1 MNAYQGNNPYVF
13 VSYAHKDNKK
23 VLDLIK
29 LLKRKMCR
37 IWYDEGLTPGGSWN
51 DDLANHISKCECV
64 IIIITNNSIQSQ
76 YVKSE
81 LNYAISLN
89 KKIYPVFLENVELP
103 AGLAMML
110 GTTQYIH
117 INDLESETNKLID
130 SLPEIIFEIKKAPF
144 YEKDGYELFLEIY
157 KKENPNNSDITADC
171 FNIVAKKNQESK
183 VIFSFEPPYS
193 YELIYKVSQV
203 SDIKDDYFIG
213 HIDEIKIINIIA
225 NCCLKYPLT
234 GPDFDAL
241 FIFALV
247 SSKDNFPKI
256 KLLNT
261 DYVNVITPESL
272 KGGRVENSPWSS
284 NFVETVNKLID

>member
-13 VSYAHKDNKK
+13 VSYAHKDNEK

-110 GTTQYIH
+110 GTTQYIY

-130 SLPEIIFEIKKAPF
+130 SLPEIIFEIKKTPF

-247 SSKDNFPKI
+247 SSKDNFPK
-256 KLLNT
+256 L
-261 DYVNVITPESL
+261 SC
-272 KGGRVENSPWSS
+272 
-284 NFVETVNKLID
+284 

>member
-13 VSYAHKDNKK
+13 VSYAHKDNEK

-110 GTTQYIH
+110 GTTQYIY

-130 SLPEIIFEIKKAPF
+130 SLPEIIFEIKKTPF
-144 YEKDGYELFLEIY
+144 YEKEGYELFLEIY

-272 KGGRVENSPWSS
+272 KGGQVENSPWSS

>member
-13 VSYAHKDNKK
+13 VSYAHKDNEK

-76 YVKSE
+76 YVKLE

-110 GTTQYIH
+110 GTTQYIY
-117 INDLESETNKLID
+117 INDLESETNKLIA
-130 SLPEIIFEIKKAPF
+130 SLPEIIFEIKKTPF
-144 YEKDGYELFLEIY
+144 YEKEGYELFLEIY

-272 KGGRVENSPWSS
+272 KGGEVENSPWSS

>member
-13 VSYAHKDNKK
+13 VSYAHKDNEK

-110 GTTQYIH
+110 GTTQYIY

-130 SLPEIIFEIKKAPF
+130 SLPEIIFEIKKTPF

-157 KKENPNNSDITADC
+157 KKENPNNSYITADC

-272 KGGRVENSPWSS
+272 KSGEVENSPWPS

>member
-1 MNAYQGNNPYVF
+1 MNAYQGKNPYVF
-13 VSYAHKDNKK
+13 ISYAHKDNEK

-29 LLKRKMCR
+29 FLKRKMCR
-37 IWYDEGLTPGGSWN
+37 IWSDEGLTPGGSWN

-117 INDLESETNKLID
+117 INDLESETDKLID
-130 SLPEIIFEIKKAPF
+130 SLPEVIFEAKKTPF

-157 KKENPNNSDITADC
+157 KKENPNNSDILADC
-171 FNIVAKKNQESK
+171 FNIVAKKCQESK
-183 VIFSFEPPYS
+183 IIFLFEAPYS
-193 YELIYKVSQV
+193 YEVNYKVSQV

-247 SSKDNFPKI
+247 SSKDSFPKI

-261 DYVNVITPESL
+261 NYVNVNAPESL
-272 KGGRVENSPWSS
+272 KGREIENSSWSS
-284 NFVETVNKLID
+284 NFIEAVNKLNK

>member
-13 VSYAHKDNKK
+13 VSYSHKDNEK

-89 KKIYPVFLENVELP
+89 KRIYPVFLEDVELP
-103 AGLAMML
+103 GGLAMML
-110 GTTQYIH
+110 GTTQYIF
-117 INDLESETNKLID
+117 INNLESEINKLTD
-130 SLPEIIFEIKKAPF
+130 SLPEVIFEAKKTPF
-144 YEKDGYELFLEIY
+144 YEHNGYELFIEVY

-171 FNIVAKKNQESK
+171 FNIVAKKGQESK
-183 VIFSFEPPYS
+183 IIFSFEPPYS
-193 YELIYKVSQV
+193 YEVIYKVSQV

-241 FIFALV
+241 FVFALL

-256 KLLNT
+256 KLLTTN
-261 DYVNVITPESL
+261 YVNVILPESL
-272 KGGRVENSPWSS
+272 KGRQIEKAPWSYS
-284 NFVETVNKLID
+284 FVEAVNKLID

>member
-13 VSYAHKDNKK
+13 VSYAHKDNEK

-51 DDLANHISKCECV
+51 DDLANHISKCECL

-110 GTTQYIH
+110 GTTQYIY

-130 SLPEIIFEIKKAPF
+130 SLPEIIFEIKKTPF

-234 GPDFDAL
+234 GPDFDVL

-272 KGGRVENSPWSS
+272 KGGQVENSPWSS
-284 NFVETVNKLID
+284 NFVKIVNKLID

>member
-13 VSYAHKDNKK
+13 VSYAHKDNEK

-110 GTTQYIH
+110 GTTQYIY

-130 SLPEIIFEIKKAPF
+130 SLPEIIFEIKKTPF

-272 KGGRVENSPWSS
+272 KGGRVENSPSSS

>member
-13 VSYAHKDNKK
+13 VSYAHKDNEK

-110 GTTQYIH
+110 GTTQYIY

-130 SLPEIIFEIKKAPF
+130 SLPEIIFEIKKTPF

-225 NCCLKYPLT
+225 NCCSKYPLT

-261 DYVNVITPESL
+261 YYVNVINPESL

>member
-13 VSYAHKDNKK
+13 VSYAHKDNEK

-110 GTTQYIH
+110 GTTQYIY

-130 SLPEIIFEIKKAPF
+130 SLPEIIFEIKKTPF

-157 KKENPNNSDITADC
+157 KKENPNNSYITADC

-272 KGGRVENSPWSS
+272 KGGEVENSPWPS

>member
-13 VSYAHKDNKK
+13 ISYAHKDNEK

-29 LLKRKMCR
+29 FLKRKMCR
-37 IWYDEGLTPGGSWN
+37 IWYDEGLTPGSSWN

-76 YVKSE
+76 YVKLE

-117 INDLESETNKLID
+117 INDLESETDKLID
-130 SLPEIIFEIKKAPF
+130 SLPEVIFEAKKTPF

-157 KKENPNNSDITADC
+157 KKENPNNSDILADC
-171 FNIVAKKNQESK
+171 FNIVAKKCQESK
-183 VIFSFEPPYS
+183 IIFSFEAPYS
-193 YELIYKVSQV
+193 YEVNYKVSQV

-247 SSKDNFPKI
+247 SSKDSFPKI

-261 DYVNVITPESL
+261 NYVNVNAPESL
-272 KGGRVENSPWSS
+272 KGREIENSSWSS
-284 NFVETVNKLID
+284 NFIEAVNKLNK

>member
-13 VSYAHKDNKK
+13 VSYAHKDNEK

-51 DDLANHISKCECV
+51 DDLANYISKCECV

-89 KKIYPVFLENVELP
+89 KKIYPVFLENVELS

-261 DYVNVITPESL
+261 NYVNVITPESL
-272 KGGRVENSPWSS
+272 KGGQVENSPWSS
-284 NFVETVNKLID
+284 NFVEIVNKLID

>member
-13 VSYAHKDNKK
+13 VSYAHKDNEK

-37 IWYDEGLTPGGSWN
+37 IWYDEGLTPGESLN

-89 KKIYPVFLENVELP
+89 KRIYPVFLEDVELP
-103 AGLAMML
+103 GGLAMML
-110 GTTQYIH
+110 GTTQYIY

-130 SLPEIIFEIKKAPF
+130 SLPEIIFEIKKTPF

-157 KKENPNNSDITADC
+157 KKENPNNSDILADC
-171 FNIVAKKNQESK
+171 FNIVAKKGQESK
-183 VIFSFEPPYS
+183 IIFSFEPPYS
-193 YELIYKVSQV
+193 YEVIYKVSQV

-261 DYVNVITPESL
+261 DYANVITPESL
-272 KGGRVENSPWSS
+272 KGRQVENSPWSS

>member
-13 VSYAHKDNKK
+13 VSYAHKDNEK

-110 GTTQYIH
+110 GTTQYIY

-130 SLPEIIFEIKKAPF
+130 SLPEIIFEIKKTPF

-213 HIDEIKIINIIA
+213 HIGEIKIINIIA

-272 KGGRVENSPWSS
+272 KGGEVENSPWSS

>member
-13 VSYAHKDNKK
+13 VSYAHKDNEK

-110 GTTQYIH
+110 GTTQYIY

-130 SLPEIIFEIKKAPF
+130 SLPEIIFEIKKTPF

-157 KKENPNNSDITADC
+157 KKENPNNSYITADC

-225 NCCLKYPLT
+225 NCCLKYPLM

-272 KGGRVENSPWSS
+272 KGGEVENSPWSS

>member
-13 VSYAHKDNKK
+13 VSYSHKDNEK

-89 KKIYPVFLENVELP
+89 KRIYPVFLENVELP

-110 GTTQYIH
+110 GTTQYIY

-130 SLPEIIFEIKKAPF
+130 SLPEIIFEAKKTPF
-144 YEKDGYELFLEIY
+144 Y
-157 KKENPNNSDITADC
+157 
-171 FNIVAKKNQESK
+171 
-183 VIFSFEPPYS
+183 
-193 YELIYKVSQV
+193 
-203 SDIKDDYFIG
+203 
-213 HIDEIKIINIIA
+213 
-225 NCCLKYPLT
+225 
-234 GPDFDAL
+234 
-241 FIFALV
+241 
-247 SSKDNFPKI
+247 
-256 KLLNT
+256 
-261 DYVNVITPESL
+261 
-272 KGGRVENSPWSS
+272 
-284 NFVETVNKLID
+284 